1 MKKLKDLKKLT
12 ISLLMLSLVLCGCS
26 SKKVDHYNLSIV
38 AGNNSCSLLHDY
50 SLAKPYLNKTYTQGG
65 QLSIINSDGEPYVV
79 KTDQVEALKSHTTS
93 TQKKAYL
100 EKHCSDMIEVLNNN
114 VKAKSAEI
122 DLIESLNCASKSFTT
137 KSNNNIVCFVSGLS
151 TKGLLNM
158 TTLGSLSNLDI
169 NKTVNNLKEVHG
181 LPNLQN
187 INNIYLYSV
196 GQVASYQKLS
206 TTSIHKEKEFLTKL
220 LVESGMNKDKIHFID
235 SNPISNKA
243 YKGPEVSKVGQD
255 VDYNAVSMVSN
266 SYNDIKTKYCMTGLE
281 FEKNSSKLLNPEKL
295 NSVASFLSSYEGAID
310 IYGTTAF
317 DKTSSDERLQK
328 LGYERGLTVRNALL
342 EKKVDPAKINKVSSL
357 SYKSFYH
364 KDEWDEQ
371 GFNEEIAKLNRTVV
385 IKDSQ
390 S

>member
-1 MKKLKDLKKLT
+1 MKNLKTLT
-12 ISLLMLSLVLCGCS
+12 ISLLMISLILCGCS

-65 QLSIINSDGEPYVV
+65 QLSIVNSDGNPYVV
-79 KTDQVEALKSHTTS
+79 KSEQIDALKLHTTS

-100 EKHCSDMIEVLNNN
+100 EKYSSDMIEVLNN
-114 VKAKSAEI
+114 VKPKSAQI

-158 TTLGSLSNLDI
+158 TTLGSLSDLDT
-169 NKTVNNLKEVHG
+169 NKTVSNLKEIHA
-181 LPNLQN
+181 LPSLQN

-266 SYNDIKTKYCMTGLE
+266 TYNDIKTKYCMTGLE

-295 NSVASFLSSYEGAID
+295 NSVASFLSSYEGAVD

-328 LGYERGLTVRNALL
+328 LGYERGLTVMNALL
-342 EKKVDPAKINKVSSL
+342 EKKVDPTKINKVFSL
-357 SYKSFYH
+357 SYKSLYH

>member
-1 MKKLKDLKKLT
+1 MKHLKTLT
-12 ISLLMLSLVLCGCS
+12 ISLLMLRLILCGCS
-26 SKKVDHYNLSIV
+26 SKQVDYYHLSVI

-50 SLAKPYLNKTYTQGG
+50 TLAKPYLNKTYTQGG

-100 EKHCSDMIEVLNNN
+100 EKHSSDMIEVLNNM
-114 VKAKSAEI
+114 KPKSAEI

-137 KSNNNIVCFVSGLS
+137 KSNNNIVCFLSGLS

-158 TTLGSLSNLDI
+158 TTLGSLSDIDI
-169 NKTVNNLKEVHG
+169 NKTVTNLKELHG

-243 YKGPEVSKVGQD
+243 YKAPKVSKVGQD
-255 VDYNAVSMVSN
+255 TDYNAVSMVSN
-266 SYNDIKTKYCMTGLE
+266 NYIDIKTKYCMTGLE

-295 NSVASFLSSYEGAID
+295 NSVASFLSSYEGAVD

-342 EKKVDPAKINKVSSL
+342 EKGLDPAKINKVFSL
-357 SYKSFYH
+357 SYKSLYH

-371 GFNEEIAKLNRTVV
+371 GFNEEIAKVNRTVV

>member
-1 MKKLKDLKKLT
+1 MKNLKTLT
-12 ISLLMLSLVLCGCS
+12 ITLLMLSLVLCGCS

-50 SLAKPYLNKTYTQGG
+50 TLAKAYLNKTYTQGG
-65 QLSIINSDGEPYVV
+65 QLSIVNSDGNPYVV
-79 KTDQVEALKSHTTS
+79 KSEQIDALKSHTTS

-158 TTLGSLSNLDI
+158 TSLGSLSYLDV
-169 NKTVNNLKEVHG
+169 NKTVNNLREMHG

-206 TTSIHKEKEFLTKL
+206 TTSIYKEKEFLTKL
-220 LVESGMNKDKIHFID
+220 LVESGMNKDKIHFVD

-243 YKGPEVSKVGQD
+243 YKAPKVSKVGQD
-255 VDYNAVSMVSN
+255 TEYNAVSMVSN
-266 SYNDIKTKYCMTGLE
+266 SYNDIKTKYCLTGLE
-281 FEKNSSKLLNPEKL
+281 FEKNSSNLLNPEKL
-295 NSVASFLSSYEGAID
+295 NSVVSFVSNYAGAVN

-317 DKTSSDERLQK
+317 DKTTSDERLQK
-328 LGYERGLTVRNALL
+328 LGYERALTVKNSLL
-342 EKKVDPAKINKVSSL
+342 ERGVDPTKINKVSSL
-357 SYKSFYH
+357 SYKNLYH
-364 KDEWDEQ
+364 KNEWNEQ

-390 S
+390 L

>member
-1 MKKLKDLKKLT
+1 MKNLKTLT
-12 ISLLMLSLVLCGCS
+12 ISLLMFSLVLCGCS
-26 SKKVDHYNLSIV
+26 SKKVDAYNIAV
-38 AGNNSCSLLHDY
+38 MVGNNSCSLLHDY
-50 SLAKPYLNKTYTQGG
+50 TLAKPYLNKTYTNGG
-65 QLSIINSDGEPYVV
+65 QLSVINCDGNPYVV
-79 KTDQVEALKSHTTS
+79 KTEQIDALKSHTTS

-100 EKHCSDMIEVLNNN
+100 EKHSSDMIEVLNN
-114 VKAKSAEI
+114 VKPKSAEI
-122 DLIESLNCASKSFTT
+122 DLIESLNCASKSFDS
-137 KSNNNIVCFVSGLS
+137 SNNNIVCFVSGLS

-169 NKTVNNLKEVHG
+169 NKTVSNLKEVHG

-220 LVESGMNKDKIHFID
+220 LIESGMNKDKIHFVD

-243 YKGPEVSKVGQD
+243 YKGPTVSQVGKD
-255 VDYNAVSMVSN
+255 LDYNAVSMVSN
-266 SYNDIKTKYCMTGLE
+266 SYNDIKSKYCLTGLE
-281 FEKNSSKLLNPEKL
+281 FDKNSAKLLNPEKL
-295 NSVASFLSSYEGAID
+295 NSVVSFVSNYDGAVD

-317 DKTSSDERLQK
+317 DKTTSDERLQK
-328 LGYERGLTVRNALL
+328 LGYERALMVKNSLL
-342 EKKVDPAKINKVSSL
+342 EKGVDPTKINNISSW
-357 SYKSFYH
+357 SYKNIYH
-364 KDEWDEQ
+364 QDEWGDDK

-385 IKDSQ
+385 IKDTQ

>member
-1 MKKLKDLKKLT
+1 MKNLKTLT
-12 ISLLMLSLVLCGCS
+12 ISLLMISLILCGCS
-26 SKKVDHYNLSIV
+26 SKKVDHYNLSVI

-50 SLAKPYLNKTYTQGG
+50 TLAKPYLNKTYTQGG
-65 QLSIINSDGEPYVV
+65 QLSIVNSDGAPYVV
-79 KTDQVEALKSHTTS
+79 KSDQIDPLKSHTTS

-100 EKHCSDMIEVLNNN
+100 EKYSSDMIENLNN
-114 VKAKSAEI
+114 VKAKSPEV
-122 DLIESLNCASKSFTT
+122 DLIQSLYCASKSFTT

-169 NKTVNNLKEVHG
+169 NKTVSNLKEVHG

-196 GQVASYQKLS
+196 GQVASSYQNLS

-220 LVESGMNKDKIHFID
+220 LIESGINKDKIHFVD

-243 YKGPEVSKVGQD
+243 YKGPNVSKVGQD
-255 VDYNAVSMVSN
+255 TDYNAVSMVSN
-266 SYNDIKTKYCMTGLE
+266 SYNDIKSKYCLTGLE
-281 FEKNSSKLLNPEKL
+281 FDKNSSKLLNPEKL
-295 NSVASFLSSYEGAID
+295 NSVASFVSNYGGAVD

-317 DKTSSDERLQK
+317 DKTTSDERLQK
-328 LGYERGLTVRNALL
+328 LGYERALTVKNGLL
-342 EKKVDPAKINKVSSL
+342 EKGVDPTKINNVSSL
-357 SYKSFYH
+357 SYKSLYH
-364 KDEWDEQ
+364 KDEWNEQ

>member
-1 MKKLKDLKKLT
+1 MKNLKTLT
-12 ISLLMLSLVLCGCS
+12 ITLLMLSLVLCGCS

-50 SLAKPYLNKTYTQGG
+50 TLAKPYLNKTYTQGG
-65 QLSIINSDGEPYVV
+65 QLSIVNSDGNPYVV
-79 KTDQVEALKSHTTS
+79 KSEQIDALKSHTTS

-169 NKTVNNLKEVHG
+169 NKTVSNLKEVHG

-187 INNIYLYSV
+187 VNNIYLYSV
-196 GQVASYQKLS
+196 GQVASSYQKLS

-220 LVESGMNKDKIHFID
+220 LVESGMNKDKIHFVD

-243 YKGPEVSKVGQD
+243 YKAPKVSKVGQD
-255 VDYNAVSMVSN
+255 TEYNAVSMVSN
-266 SYNDIKTKYCMTGLE
+266 NYNDIKTKYCMTGLE
-281 FEKNSSKLLNPEKL
+281 FEKNSSNLLNPEKL
-295 NSVASFLSSYEGAID
+295 NSVVSFVSNYAGAVN

-317 DKTSSDERLQK
+317 DKTTSDERLQK
-328 LGYERGLTVRNALL
+328 LGYERALTVKNSLL
-342 EKKVDPAKINKVSSL
+342 ERGVDPTKINKVSSL
-357 SYKSFYH
+357 SYKNLYH
-364 KDEWDEQ
+364 KNEWNEQ

-390 S
+390 L

>member
-1 MKKLKDLKKLT
+1 MKNLKTLT
-12 ISLLMLSLVLCGCS
+12 ISLLMISLILCGCS
-26 SKKVDHYNLSIV
+26 SKKVDHYNLSVI

-50 SLAKPYLNKTYTQGG
+50 TLAKAYLNKTYTQGG
-65 QLSIINSDGEPYVV
+65 QLSIINCDGNPYVV
-79 KTDQVEALKSHTTS
+79 KTEQIDALKSHTTS

-100 EKHCSDMIEVLNNN
+100 EKHSSDMIEVLNN
-114 VKAKSAEI
+114 VKPKSAQI
-122 DLIESLNCASKSFTT
+122 DLIESLNCASKSFSS

-169 NKTVNNLKEVHG
+169 NKTVSNLKEVHG

-187 INNIYLYSV
+187 INSIYLYSV
-196 GQVASYQKLS
+196 GLVASYQKLS
-206 TTSIHKEKEFLTKL
+206 TTSLHKEKEFLTKL

-243 YKGPEVSKVGQD
+243 YKAPKVSKVGQD
-255 VDYNAVSMVSN
+255 TDYNAVSLVSN

-295 NSVASFLSSYEGAID
+295 NSVVSFVSNYAGAVN

-317 DKTSSDERLQK
+317 DKTTSDERLQK
-328 LGYERGLTVRNALL
+328 LGYERALTVKNSLL
-342 EKKVDPAKINKVSSL
+342 ERGVDPTKINKVSSL
-357 SYKSFYH
+357 SYKNLYH
-364 KDEWDEQ
+364 KNEWNEQ

-390 S
+390 L

>member
-1 MKKLKDLKKLT
+1 MKKLKTLT
-12 ISLLMLSLVLCGCS
+12 ISLLMISLILCGCS
-26 SKKVDHYNLSIV
+26 STKVDHYNLSVI

-50 SLAKPYLNKTYTQGG
+50 TLAKPYLNKTYTQGG
-65 QLSIINSDGEPYVV
+65 QLSIVNSDGNPYVV
-79 KTDQVEALKSHTTS
+79 KSEQIDALKSNTTS

-100 EKHCSDMIEVLNNN
+100 EKHCSDMVEVLNNN
-114 VKAKSAEI
+114 VKPKSAEI

-169 NKTVNNLKEVHG
+169 NKTVSNLKEVHG

-266 SYNDIKTKYCMTGLE
+266 NYTDIKTKYCMTGLE

-295 NSVASFLSSYEGAID
+295 NSVASFLSSYEGAVD

-342 EKKVDPAKINKVSSL
+342 EKGLDPAKINKVFSL
-357 SYKSFYH
+357 SYKSLYH

-371 GFNEEIAKLNRTVV
+371 GFNEEVAKLNRTVV
-385 IKDSQ
+385 IKDSET
-390 S
+390 

>member
-1 MKKLKDLKKLT
+1 MKKLKTLT
-12 ISLLMLSLVLCGCS
+12 ISLLIISLFLCGCS
-26 SKKVDHYNLSIV
+26 SKKVDHYNLSVI

-50 SLAKPYLNKTYTQGG
+50 TLAKPYLNKTYTQGG
-65 QLSIINSDGEPYVV
+65 QLFIINSDGEPYVV
-79 KTDQVEALKSHTTS
+79 KTNQVEALKSHTTS
-93 TQKKAYL
+93 TQKEAYL
-100 EKHCSDMIEVLNNN
+100 EKYSSDMIEDLNN
-114 VKAKSAEI
+114 VKAKSPEI
-122 DLIESLNCASKSFTT
+122 DLIQSLNCASKSFTT

-169 NKTVNNLKEVHG
+169 NKTVSNLKEVHG

-196 GQVASYQKLS
+196 GQVASSYQNLS

-220 LVESGMNKDKIHFID
+220 LIESGMNKDKIHFVD

-243 YKGPEVSKVGQD
+243 YKGPTVSQVGKD
-255 VDYNAVSMVSN
+255 LDYNAVSMVSN
-266 SYNDIKTKYCMTGLE
+266 SYNDIKNKYCLTGLE
-281 FEKNSSKLLNPEKL
+281 FEKNSSTLVNPEKL
-295 NSVASFLSSYEGAID
+295 NSVVSFLSKYAGAVN
-310 IYGTTAF
+310 IYGTTAY
-317 DKTSSDERLQK
+317 DKTTSDERLQK
-328 LGYERGLTVRNALL
+328 LGYERALTVKNGLL
-342 EKKVDPAKINKVSSL
+342 EKGVDPTKINNVSSL
-357 SYKSFYH
+357 SYKSLYH
-364 KDEWDEQ
+364 KDEWNEQ

>member
-1 MKKLKDLKKLT
+1 MKNLKTLT
-12 ISLLMLSLVLCGCS
+12 ITLLMLSLVLCGCS
-26 SKKVDHYNLSIV
+26 SKKVDHYNLSVI

-50 SLAKPYLNKTYTQGG
+50 TLAKPYLNKTYTQGG
-65 QLSIINSDGEPYVV
+65 QLSIVNSDGNPYVV
-79 KTDQVEALKSHTTS
+79 KSEQIDALKSHTTS

-114 VKAKSAEI
+114 VKPKSAEI

-137 KSNNNIVCFVSGLS
+137 KSNNNIVCFLSGLS

-158 TTLGSLSNLDI
+158 TTLGSLSDLDT
-169 NKTVNNLKEVHG
+169 NETVSNLKEVHG

-220 LVESGMNKDKIHFID
+220 LVESGMNKDKIHFVD

-243 YKGPEVSKVGQD
+243 YKAPKVSKVGQD
-255 VDYNAVSMVSN
+255 TEYNAVSMVSN
-266 SYNDIKTKYCMTGLE
+266 SYNDIKTKYCLTGLE

-295 NSVASFLSSYEGAID
+295 NSVASFLSSYEGAVD

-342 EKKVDPAKINKVSSL
+342 EKGLDSAKINKVSSL
-357 SYKSFYH
+357 SYKSLYH

>member
-1 MKKLKDLKKLT
+1 MKNLKTLT

-26 SKKVDHYNLSIV
+26 SKKVDHYNLSVI

-50 SLAKPYLNKTYTQGG
+50 TLAKPYLNKIYTQGG

-100 EKHCSDMIEVLNNN
+100 EKYSSDMIEVLNN
-114 VKAKSAEI
+114 VKAKSPEV
-122 DLIESLNCASKSFTT
+122 DLIQSLNCASKSFTT

-158 TTLGSLSNLDI
+158 STLGSLSYLDT
-169 NKTVNNLKEVHG
+169 NKTVNNLKELHS

-220 LVESGMNKDKIHFID
+220 LVESGMNKDKIHFVD

-243 YKGPEVSKVGQD
+243 YKGPNVSKVGQD
-255 VDYNAVSMVSN
+255 TEYNAVSMLSN
-266 SYNDIKTKYCMTGLE
+266 SYIDIKTKYCMTGLE
-281 FEKNSSKLLNPEKL
+281 FEKNSSTLLNPEKL
-295 NSVASFLSSYEGAID
+295 NSVVSFLSKYAGAVN

-317 DKTSSDERLQK
+317 DKTTSDERLQK
-328 LGYERGLTVRNALL
+328 LGYERALTVKNSLL
-342 EKKVDPAKINKVSSL
+342 EKGVDPTKINKVSSL
-357 SYKSFYH
+357 SYKNLYH
-364 KDEWDEQ
+364 KNEWNEQ
-371 GFNEEIAKLNRTVV
+371 GFNEEVAKLNRTVV

>member
-1 MKKLKDLKKLT
+1 MKNLKTLT
-12 ISLLMLSLVLCGCS
+12 ITLLMLSLVLCGCS
-26 SKKVDHYNLSIV
+26 SKKVEHYNLSVI

-50 SLAKPYLNKTYTQGG
+50 TLAKPYLNKTYTQGG
-65 QLSIINSDGEPYVV
+65 QLSIINSDGNPYVV
-79 KTDQVEALKSHTTS
+79 KTEQIDALKTHTTS

-100 EKHCSDMIEVLNNN
+100 EKYSSDMIEYLNN
-114 VKAKSAEI
+114 VRAKSPEV
-122 DLIESLNCASKSFTT
+122 DLIQSLNCASKSFTT

-169 NKTVNNLKEVHG
+169 NKTVSNLKEVHG

-196 GQVASYQKLS
+196 GQVASSYQNLS

-220 LVESGMNKDKIHFID
+220 LIESGMNKDKIHFVD

-243 YKGPEVSKVGQD
+243 YKGPNVSKVGQD
-255 VDYNAVSMVSN
+255 TEYNAVSMLSN
-266 SYNDIKTKYCMTGLE
+266 TYSDIKTKYCMTGLE
-281 FEKNSSKLLNPEKL
+281 FEKNSSTLVNPEKL
-295 NSVASFLSSYEGAID
+295 NSVASFVSSYEGSIAIF
-310 IYGTTAF
+310 GTTAF
-317 DKTSSDERLQK
+317 DKTTSDERLQK
-328 LGYERGLTVRNALL
+328 LGYERALTVKNDLL
-342 EKKVDPAKINKVSSL
+342 EKGVDPTKINKVSSL
-357 SYKSFYH
+357 SYKNLYH
-364 KDEWDEQ
+364 KNEWNEQ
-371 GFNEEIAKLNRTVV
+371 GFNEEVAKLNRTVV

>member
-1 MKKLKDLKKLT
+1 MKNLKILT
-12 ISLLMLSLVLCGCS
+12 ITLLMLSLVLCGCS
-26 SKKVDHYNLSIV
+26 SKKVEHYNLSVI

-50 SLAKPYLNKTYTQGG
+50 TLAKPYLNKTYTQGG

-100 EKHCSDMIEVLNNN
+100 EKYSSDMIEVLNNI
-114 VKAKSAEI
+114 KPKSAEI
-122 DLIESLNCASKSFTT
+122 DLIESLNCASKSFAT

-169 NKTVNNLKEVHG
+169 NKTVKNIKEVYG
-181 LPNLQN
+181 LPKIQN

-196 GQVASYQKLS
+196 GQ
-206 TTSIHKEKEFLTKL
+206 EFLTKL
-220 LVESGMNKDKIHFID
+220 LIESGMNKDKIHFVD

-243 YKGPEVSKVGQD
+243 YKGPNVSKVGQD
-255 VDYNAVSMVSN
+255 TDYNAVSMVSN
-266 SYNDIKTKYCMTGLE
+266 NYNDIKTKYCMTGLE
-281 FEKNSSKLLNPEKL
+281 FEKNSSQLLNPELL
-295 NSVASFLSSYEGAID
+295 NSVASFVGSYDGAVD
-310 IYGTTAF
+310 IFGTTAY
-317 DKTSSDERLQK
+317 DKTTSDERLQK
-328 LGYERGLTVRNALL
+328 LGYERALTVKNSLL
-342 EKKVDPAKINKVSSL
+342 EKGVDPTKINKVSSL
-357 SYKSFYH
+357 SYKNLYH
-364 KDEWDEQ
+364 KDEWNEQ

>member
-1 MKKLKDLKKLT
+1 MKNLKTLT
-12 ISLLMLSLVLCGCS
+12 ISLLMLSLILCGCS
-26 SKKVDHYNLSIV
+26 SKKVDHYNLSVI

-65 QLSIINSDGEPYVV
+65 QLSIINCDGNPYVV
-79 KTDQVEALKSHTTS
+79 KREQIDTLKSDTTS

-100 EKHCSDMIEVLNNN
+100 EKHSSDMIEVLNN
-114 VKAKSAEI
+114 VKPKSAEI

-158 TTLGSLSNLDI
+158 TTLGTLSNLDI

-220 LVESGMNKDKIHFID
+220 LVESGVNKDKIHFID

-266 SYNDIKTKYCMTGLE
+266 SYSDIKTKYCMTGLE

-295 NSVASFLSSYEGAID
+295 NSVVSFLNSYNGSVD
-310 IYGTTAF
+310 IFGTTAY
-317 DKTSSDERLQK
+317 DKTTSDERLQK
-328 LGYERGLTVRNALL
+328 LGYERAFAVKNSLL
-342 EKKVDPAKINKVSSL
+342 ERGVDQSKINRVASL

-364 KDEWDEQ
+364 KEEWNEK
-371 GFNEEIAKLNRTVV
+371 GFNEGIAKLNRTVV
-385 IKDSQ
+385 IKDTQ

>member
-1 MKKLKDLKKLT
+1 MKNLKTLT

-26 SKKVDHYNLSIV
+26 SKKVDAYNLSV
-38 AGNNSCSLLHDY
+38 MVGNNSCSLLHDY
-50 SLAKPYLNKTYTQGG
+50 TLAKPYLNKTYTNGG
-65 QLSIINSDGEPYVV
+65 QLSVINCDGNPYVV
-79 KTDQVEALKSHTTS
+79 KTEQIDALKSHRTS

-100 EKHCSDMIEVLNNN
+100 EKHSSDMIEVLNN
-114 VKAKSAEI
+114 VKPKSAEI
-122 DLIESLNCASKSFTT
+122 DLIESLNCASKSFGS
-137 KSNNNIVCFVSGLS
+137 SNNNIVCFVSGLS

-169 NKTVNNLKEVHG
+169 NKTVSNLKEVHG

-220 LVESGMNKDKIHFID
+220 LIESGMNKDKIHFVD

-243 YKGPEVSKVGQD
+243 YKGPTVSQVGKD
-255 VDYNAVSMVSN
+255 LDYNAVSMVSN
-266 SYNDIKTKYCMTGLE
+266 SYNDIKSKYCLTGLE
-281 FEKNSSKLLNPEKL
+281 FDKNSAKLLNPEKL
-295 NSVASFLSSYEGAID
+295 NSVVSFVSNYDGAVD

-317 DKTSSDERLQK
+317 VKTTSDERLQK
-328 LGYERGLTVRNALL
+328 LGYERALMVKNSLL
-342 EKKVDPAKINKVSSL
+342 EKGVDPTKINNISSW
-357 SYKSFYH
+357 SYKNIYH
-364 KDEWDEQ
+364 QDEWGDDK

-385 IKDSQ
+385 IKDTQ

>member
-1 MKKLKDLKKLT
+1 MKNLKALT
-12 ISLLMLSLVLCGCS
+12 ISLLLSLVLCGCS

-65 QLSIINSDGEPYVV
+65 QLSIINCDGNPYVV
-79 KTDQVEALKSHTTS
+79 KREQIDTLKSDTTS

-100 EKHCSDMIEVLNNN
+100 EKHSSDMIEVLNN
-114 VKAKSAEI
+114 VKPKSAEI

-137 KSNNNIVCFVSGLS
+137 KSNNNIVCFLSGLS

-158 TTLGSLSNLDI
+158 TTLGSLSDLDI
-169 NKTVNNLKEVHG
+169 NKTVTNLKELHG

-206 TTSIHKEKEFLTKL
+206 PTSIHKEKEFLTKL
-220 LVESGMNKDKIHFID
+220 LVESGMNKDKIHFVD

-243 YKGPEVSKVGQD
+243 YKAPKVSKVGQD
-255 VDYNAVSMVSN
+255 TDYNAVSMVSN
-266 SYNDIKTKYCMTGLE
+266 NYIDIKTKYCMTGVE

-295 NSVASFLSSYEGAID
+295 NSVASFLSSYEGAVD

-328 LGYERGLTVRNALL
+328 LGYERGLTVMNALL
-342 EKKVDPAKINKVSSL
+342 EKKVDPSKINKVSSL
-357 SYKSFYH
+357 SYKSLYH

>member
-1 MKKLKDLKKLT
+1 MKNLKTLTTLT

-26 SKKVDHYNLSIV
+26 SKKVDHYNLSVI

-50 SLAKPYLNKTYTQGG
+50 TLAKPYLNKTYTQGG

-79 KTDQVEALKSHTTS
+79 KTDQVEALKTHTTS

-100 EKHCSDMIEVLNNN
+100 EKYSSDMIENLNN
-114 VKAKSAEI
+114 VKAKSPEV
-122 DLIESLNCASKSFTT
+122 DLIQSLNCASKSFIT

-158 TTLGSLSNLDI
+158 TTLGSLSSLDV
-169 NKTVNNLKEVHG
+169 NKTVSNLKEVHG
-181 LPNLQN
+181 LPSLQN
-187 INNIYLYSV
+187 VNNIYLYSI
-196 GQVASYQKLS
+196 GQVASYQRLS

-220 LVESGMNKDKIHFID
+220 LIESGMNKDKIHFVD

-243 YKGPEVSKVGQD
+243 YKCPNVSKVGQD
-255 VDYNAVSMVSN
+255 TEYNAVSMLSN
-266 SYNDIKTKYCMTGLE
+266 SYIDIKTKYCMTGLE
-281 FEKNSSKLLNPEKL
+281 FEKNSSTLLNPEKL
-295 NSVASFLSSYEGAID
+295 NSVASFVSSYEGTIAIF
-310 IYGTTAF
+310 GTTAY
-317 DKTSSDERLQK
+317 DKTTSDERLQK
-328 LGYERGLTVRNALL
+328 LGYERALTVKNGLL
-342 EKKVDPAKINKVSSL
+342 EKGVDPTKINNVSSL
-357 SYKSFYH
+357 SYKSLYH
-364 KDEWDEQ
+364 KDEWNEQ

>member
-1 MKKLKDLKKLT
+1 MKNLKTLT

-26 SKKVDHYNLSIV
+26 SKKVNHYNISVI

-50 SLAKPYLNKTYTQGG
+50 TLAKPYINKTYTQGG
-65 QLSIINSDGEPYVV
+65 QLSVINCDGDPYVV
-79 KTDQVEALKSHTTS
+79 KTEQIDALKSHTTS

-100 EKHCSDMIEVLNNN
+100 EKYSSDMIEALNNI
-114 VKAKSAEI
+114 KPKSAEI
-122 DLIESLNCASKSFTT
+122 DLIESLNCASKSFSIST

-169 NKTVNNLKEVHG
+169 NKTVSNLKEVHG

-220 LVESGMNKDKIHFID
+220 LVESGIKKDKIHFID

-295 NSVASFLSSYEGAID
+295 NSVASFLSSYEGAVD

-328 LGYERGLTVRNALL
+328 LGYERGLTVMNALL

-357 SYKSFYH
+357 SYKSLYH

-371 GFNEEIAKLNRTVV
+371 GFNEEVAKLNRTVV
-385 IKDSQ
+385 IKDSET
-390 S
+390 

>member
-1 MKKLKDLKKLT
+1 MKHLKTLT
-12 ISLLMLSLVLCGCS
+12 ISLLMISLILCGCS
-26 SKKVDHYNLSIV
+26 SKKVDYYNLSVI

-50 SLAKPYLNKTYTQGG
+50 TLAKPYLNKTYTQGG

-100 EKHCSDMIEVLNNN
+100 EKHSSDMIEVLNNM
-114 VKAKSAEI
+114 KPKSAEI

-266 SYNDIKTKYCMTGLE
+266 SYSDIKTKYCMTGLE

-295 NSVASFLSSYEGAID
+295 NSVASFLSSYEGAVD

-328 LGYERGLTVRNALL
+328 LGYERGLTVMNALL

-357 SYKSFYH
+357 SYKSLYH

>member
-1 MKKLKDLKKLT
+1 MKNLKTLT
-12 ISLLMLSLVLCGCS
+12 ISLLMLSLILCGCS
-26 SKKVDHYNLSIV
+26 SKKVDHYNLSVI

-50 SLAKPYLNKTYTQGG
+50 TLAKPYLNKTYTQGG

-100 EKHCSDMIEVLNNN
+100 EKHSSDMIEVLNN
-114 VKAKSAEI
+114 VKPKSAEI
-122 DLIESLNCASKSFTT
+122 DLIESLNCASKSFSF

-169 NKTVNNLKEVHG
+169 NKTVSNLKEVHG

-196 GQVASYQKLS
+196 GQVASSYQNLS

-266 SYNDIKTKYCMTGLE
+266 SYSDIKTKYCMTGLE

-357 SYKSFYH
+357 SYKSLYH

-385 IKDSQ
+385 IKDSK

>member
-1 MKKLKDLKKLT
+1 MKNLKTLT
-12 ISLLMLSLVLCGCS
+12 ITLLMLSLVLCGCS

-50 SLAKPYLNKTYTQGG
+50 TLAKPYLNKVYTQGG
-65 QLSIINSDGEPYVV
+65 QLSVINSDGNPYGVKPEQIEP
-79 KTDQVEALKSHTTS
+79 LKSHTTS

-100 EKHCSDMIEVLNNN
+100 EKYTSTMIEVLNN
-114 VKAKSAEI
+114 VKPKSAEI
-122 DLIESLNCASKSFTT
+122 DLIESLNCASKSFNT
-137 KSNNNIVCFVSGLS
+137 KSNNNVVCFVSGLS

-169 NKTVNNLKEVHG
+169 NKTVSNLKEVHG

-220 LVESGMNKDKIHFID
+220 LVESGINKDNIHFID

-255 VDYNAVSMVSN
+255 VDYNAVSMLSN
-266 SYNDIKTKYCMTGLE
+266 NYNDIKSKYCLTGLE
-281 FEKNSSKLLNPEKL
+281 FEKNSSHLLNPEKL
-295 NSVASFLSSYEGAID
+295 NSIASFVSSYSGTVD
-310 IYGTTAF
+310 LFGTTAF
-317 DKTSSDERLQK
+317 DKTTSDERLQK
-328 LGYERGLTVRNALL
+328 LGYERALRVKNSLL
-342 EKKVDPAKINKVSSL
+342 EKGVDPTKINKVSSL
-357 SYKSFYH
+357 SYKNLYH
-364 KDEWDEQ
+364 KDEWSDQ

-390 S
+390 P

>member
-1 MKKLKDLKKLT
+1 MKNLKTLT
-12 ISLLMLSLVLCGCS
+12 ISLLMISLILCGCS

-65 QLSIINSDGEPYVV
+65 QLSIVNSDGNPYVV
-79 KTDQVEALKSHTTS
+79 KSEQIDALKSHTTS

-100 EKHCSDMIEVLNNN
+100 EKYSSDMIEVLNNI
-114 VKAKSAEI
+114 KPKSAEI
-122 DLIESLNCASKSFTT
+122 DLIESLNCASKSFSIST

-169 NKTVNNLKEVHG
+169 NKTVSNLKEVHG

-220 LVESGMNKDKIHFID
+220 LVESGIKKDKIHFID

-295 NSVASFLSSYEGAID
+295 NSVASFLSSYEGAVD

-328 LGYERGLTVRNALL
+328 LGYERGLTVMNALL
-342 EKKVDPAKINKVSSL
+342 EKKVDPTKINKVFSL
-357 SYKSFYH
+357 SYKSLYH

>member
-12 ISLLMLSLVLCGCS
+12 ISLLMISLILCGCS
-26 SKKVDHYNLSIV
+26 SKKVDHYNLSVI

-50 SLAKPYLNKTYTQGG
+50 TLAKPYLNKTYTQGG
-65 QLSIINSDGEPYVV
+65 QLSIVNSDGNPYVV
-79 KTDQVEALKSHTTS
+79 KSEQIDALKSHTTS

-220 LVESGMNKDKIHFID
+220 LVESGVNKDKIHFID

-281 FEKNSSKLLNPEKL
+281 FEKNSSQLLNPEKL
-295 NSVASFLSSYEGAID
+295 NSVASFVSSYEGTIAIF
-310 IYGTTAF
+310 GTTAF
-317 DKTSSDERLQK
+317 DKTTSDERLQK
-328 LGYERGLTVRNALL
+328 LGYERALTVKNGLL
-342 EKKVDPAKINKVSSL
+342 EKGVDPTKINKVSSL
-357 SYKSFYH
+357 SYKNLYH
-364 KDEWDEQ
+364 KNEWNEQ
-371 GFNEEIAKLNRTVV
+371 GFNEEVAKLNRTVV

>member
-1 MKKLKDLKKLT
+1 MKNLKTLT
-12 ISLLMLSLVLCGCS
+12 ISLLMLSLILCGCS
-26 SKKVDHYNLSIV
+26 SKKVDHYNLSVI

-50 SLAKPYLNKTYTQGG
+50 TLAKPYLNKTYTQGG
-65 QLSIINSDGEPYVV
+65 QLSIVNSDGNPYVV
-79 KTDQVEALKSHTTS
+79 KSEQIDALKSHTTS

-169 NKTVNNLKEVHG
+169 NKTVSNLKEVHG

-187 INNIYLYSV
+187 VNNIYLYSV

-220 LVESGMNKDKIHFID
+220 LVESGMNKDKIHFVD

-243 YKGPEVSKVGQD
+243 YKGPTVSQVGKD
-255 VDYNAVSMVSN
+255 LDYNAVSMVSN
-266 SYNDIKTKYCMTGLE
+266 NYNDIKSKYCLTGLE
-281 FEKNSSKLLNPEKL
+281 FEKNSSQLLNPEKL
-295 NSVASFLSSYEGAID
+295 NSVASFVSSYEGTIAIF
-310 IYGTTAF
+310 GTTAF
-317 DKTSSDERLQK
+317 DKTTSDERLQK
-328 LGYERGLTVRNALL
+328 LGYERALTVKNSLL
-342 EKKVDPAKINKVSSL
+342 ERGVDPTKINKVSSL
-357 SYKSFYH
+357 SYKNLYH
-364 KDEWDEQ
+364 KNEWNEQ

-390 S
+390 L

>member
-1 MKKLKDLKKLT
+1 MKNLKTLT

-26 SKKVDHYNLSIV
+26 SKKVNHYNISVI

-50 SLAKPYLNKTYTQGG
+50 TLAKPYINKTYTQGG
-65 QLSIINSDGEPYVV
+65 QLSVINCDGDPYVV
-79 KTDQVEALKSHTTS
+79 KTEQIDALKSHTTS

-100 EKHCSDMIEVLNNN
+100 EKYSSDMIEALNNI
-114 VKAKSAEI
+114 KPKSAEI
-122 DLIESLNCASKSFTT
+122 DLIESLNCASKSFSIST

-169 NKTVNNLKEVHG
+169 NKTVSNLKEVHG

-220 LVESGMNKDKIHFID
+220 LVESGIKKDKIHFID

-266 SYNDIKTKYCMTGLE
+266 SYNDIKTKYCKTGLE

-295 NSVASFLSSYEGAID
+295 NSVASFLSSYEGAVD

-328 LGYERGLTVRNALL
+328 LGYERGLTVMNALL

-357 SYKSFYH
+357 SYKSLYH

-371 GFNEEIAKLNRTVV
+371 GFNEEVAKLNRTVV
-385 IKDSQ
+385 IKDSET
-390 S
+390 

>member
-1 MKKLKDLKKLT
+1 MKNLKTLT
-12 ISLLMLSLVLCGCS
+12 ITLLMLSLVLCGCS
-26 SKKVDHYNLSIV
+26 SKKVEHYNLSVI

-50 SLAKPYLNKTYTQGG
+50 TLAKPYLNKTYTQGG
-65 QLSIINSDGEPYVV
+65 QLSIVNSDGNPYVV
-79 KTDQVEALKSHTTS
+79 KSEQIDALKSNTTS

-100 EKHCSDMIEVLNNN
+100 EKHCSDMVEVLNNN
-114 VKAKSAEI
+114 VKPKSAEI

-169 NKTVNNLKEVHG
+169 NKTVSNLKEVHG

-220 LVESGMNKDKIHFID
+220 LVESGMTKDKIHFID

-255 VDYNAVSMVSN
+255 VDYNAVSMLSN
-266 SYNDIKTKYCMTGLE
+266 DYTDIKTKYCMTGLE

-295 NSVASFLSSYEGAID
+295 NSVASFLSSYEGAVD

-328 LGYERGLTVRNALL
+328 LGYERGLTVRDALL
-342 EKKVDPAKINKVSSL
+342 EKGLDPAKINKVFSL
-357 SYKSFYH
+357 SYKSLYH

-371 GFNEEIAKLNRTVV
+371 GFNEEIAKVNRTVV

>member
-1 MKKLKDLKKLT
+1 MKHLKTLT
-12 ISLLMLSLVLCGCS
+12 ISLLMISLILCGCS
-26 SKKVDHYNLSIV
+26 SKKVDYYNLSVI

-50 SLAKPYLNKTYTQGG
+50 TLAKPYLNKTYTQGG

-100 EKHCSDMIEVLNNN
+100 EKHSSDMIEVLNNM
-114 VKAKSAEI
+114 KPKSAEI

-137 KSNNNIVCFVSGLS
+137 KSNNNIVCFLSGLS

-158 TTLGSLSNLDI
+158 TTLGSLSDIDI
-169 NKTVNNLKEVHG
+169 NKTVTNLKELHG

-243 YKGPEVSKVGQD
+243 YKAPKVSKVGQD
-255 VDYNAVSMVSN
+255 TDYNAVSMVSN
-266 SYNDIKTKYCMTGLE
+266 TYNDIKTKYCMTGLE

-295 NSVASFLSSYEGAID
+295 NSVASFLSSYEGAVD

-342 EKKVDPAKINKVSSL
+342 EKKVDPAKIHKVSSL
-357 SYKSFYH
+357 SYKSLYH
-364 KDEWDEQ
+364 KDEWNEQ

-385 IKDSQ
+385 IKDSK

>member
-1 MKKLKDLKKLT
+1 MKKLKTLT

-26 SKKVDHYNLSIV
+26 SKKVDHYNLSVI

-50 SLAKPYLNKTYTQGG
+50 TLAKPYLNKTYTQGG
-65 QLSIINSDGEPYVV
+65 QLSIINSDGNPYVV
-79 KTDQVEALKSHTTS
+79 KTEQIDALKSHTTS

-100 EKHCSDMIEVLNNN
+100 EKYISDMIEVLNN
-114 VKAKSAEI
+114 VKPSSAEI
-122 DLIESLNCASKSFTT
+122 DLIESLNCASKSFSS

-169 NKTVNNLKEVHG
+169 NKTVSNLKEVHG

-187 INNIYLYSV
+187 VNNIYLYSV
-196 GQVASYQKLS
+196 GQVASSYQNLS

-220 LVESGMNKDKIHFID
+220 LIESGMNKDKIHFVD

-243 YKGPEVSKVGQD
+243 YKGPTVSQVGKD
-255 VDYNAVSMVSN
+255 LDYNAVSMVSN
-266 SYNDIKTKYCMTGLE
+266 SYNDIKNKYCLTGLE
-281 FEKNSSKLLNPEKL
+281 FEKNSSTLVNPEKL
-295 NSVASFLSSYEGAID
+295 NSVVSFLSKYAGAVN
-310 IYGTTAF
+310 IYGTTAY
-317 DKTSSDERLQK
+317 DKTTSDERLQK
-328 LGYERGLTVRNALL
+328 LGYERALTVKNGLL
-342 EKKVDPAKINKVSSL
+342 EKGVDPTKINNVSSL
-357 SYKSFYH
+357 SYKSLYH
-364 KDEWDEQ
+364 KDEWNEQ

>member
-1 MKKLKDLKKLT
+1 MKNLKTLT

-26 SKKVDHYNLSIV
+26 SMKVDHYNLSIV

-50 SLAKPYLNKTYTQGG
+50 TLAKPYLNKTYTQDG

-100 EKHCSDMIEVLNNN
+100 EKYSSDMIEVLNNI
-114 VKAKSAEI
+114 KPKSAEI
-122 DLIESLNCASKSFTT
+122 DLIESLNCASKSFAT

-169 NKTVNNLKEVHG
+169 NKTVSNLKEVHG

-196 GQVASYQKLS
+196 GQVASSYQKLS
-206 TTSIHKEKEFLTKL
+206 TTSIHNEKEFLTKL
-220 LVESGMNKDKIHFID
+220 LIESGMNKDKIHFID

-243 YKGPEVSKVGQD
+243 YKAPKVSKVGQD
-255 VDYNAVSMVSN
+255 TDYNAVSMVSN
-266 SYNDIKTKYCMTGLE
+266 NYIDIKTKYCMTGLE

-295 NSVASFLSSYEGAID
+295 NSVASFLSSYEGAVD

-328 LGYERGLTVRNALL
+328 LGYERGLTVMNALL

-357 SYKSFYH
+357 SYKSLYH

>member
-1 MKKLKDLKKLT
+1 MKNLKTLT
-12 ISLLMLSLVLCGCS
+12 ISLLMFSLVLCGCS
-26 SKKVDHYNLSIV
+26 SKKVDAYNIAV
-38 AGNNSCSLLHDY
+38 MVGNNSCSLLHDY
-50 SLAKPYLNKTYTQGG
+50 TLTKPYLNKTYTNGG
-65 QLSIINSDGEPYVV
+65 QLSVINCDGNPYVV
-79 KTDQVEALKSHTTS
+79 KTEQIDALKSHTTS

-100 EKHCSDMIEVLNNN
+100 EKHSSDMIEVLNN
-114 VKAKSAEI
+114 VKPKSAEI
-122 DLIESLNCASKSFTT
+122 DLIESLNCASKSFGS
-137 KSNNNIVCFVSGLS
+137 SNNNIVCFVSGLS

-169 NKTVNNLKEVHG
+169 NKTVSNLKEVHG

-220 LVESGMNKDKIHFID
+220 LIESGMNKDKIHFVD

-243 YKGPEVSKVGQD
+243 YKGPTVSQVGKD
-255 VDYNAVSMVSN
+255 LDYNAVSMVSN
-266 SYNDIKTKYCMTGLE
+266 SYNDIKSKYCLTGLE
-281 FEKNSSKLLNPEKL
+281 FDKNSAKLLNPEKL
-295 NSVASFLSSYEGAID
+295 NSVVSFVSNYDGAVD

-317 DKTSSDERLQK
+317 DKTTSDERLQK
-328 LGYERGLTVRNALL
+328 LGYERALMVKNSLL
-342 EKKVDPAKINKVSSL
+342 EKGVDPTKINNISSW
-357 SYKSFYH
+357 SYKNIYH
-364 KDEWDEQ
+364 QDEWGDDK

-385 IKDSQ
+385 IKDTQ

>member
-1 MKKLKDLKKLT
+1 MKNLKTLT
-12 ISLLMLSLVLCGCS
+12 ITLLMLSLVLCGCS
-26 SKKVDHYNLSIV
+26 SKKVDHYNLSVI

-50 SLAKPYLNKTYTQGG
+50 TLAKPYLNKTYTQGG
-65 QLSIINSDGEPYVV
+65 QLSIVNSDGNPYVV
-79 KTDQVEALKSHTTS
+79 KSEQIDALKSHTTS

-169 NKTVNNLKEVHG
+169 NKTVSNLKEVHG

-187 INNIYLYSV
+187 VNNIYLYSV

-220 LVESGMNKDKIHFID
+220 LIESGINKDKIHFVD

-243 YKGPEVSKVGQD
+243 YKGPNVSKVGQD
-255 VDYNAVSMVSN
+255 TEYNAVSMLSN
-266 SYNDIKTKYCMTGLE
+266 SYIDIKTKYCMTGLE
-281 FEKNSSKLLNPEKL
+281 FEKNSSTLVNPEKL
-295 NSVASFLSSYEGAID
+295 NSVASFVSSYEGTIAIF
-310 IYGTTAF
+310 GTTAY
-317 DKTSSDERLQK
+317 DKTTSDERLQK
-328 LGYERGLTVRNALL
+328 LGYERALTVKNSLL
-342 EKKVDPAKINKVSSL
+342 EKGVDPTKINKVSSL
-357 SYKSFYH
+357 SYKNLYH
-364 KDEWDEQ
+364 KNEWNEQ

>member
-1 MKKLKDLKKLT
+1 MKHLKTLT
-12 ISLLMLSLVLCGCS
+12 ISLLMISLILCGCS
-26 SKKVDHYNLSIV
+26 SKKVDYYNLSVI

-50 SLAKPYLNKTYTQGG
+50 TLAKPYLNKTYTQGG

-100 EKHCSDMIEVLNNN
+100 EKNSSDMIEVLNNM
-114 VKAKSAEI
+114 KPKSAEI

-137 KSNNNIVCFVSGLS
+137 KSNNNIVCFLSGLS

-158 TTLGSLSNLDI
+158 TTLGSLSDIDI
-169 NKTVNNLKEVHG
+169 NKTVTNLKELHG

-243 YKGPEVSKVGQD
+243 YKAPKVSKVGQD
-255 VDYNAVSMVSN
+255 TDYNAVSMVSN
-266 SYNDIKTKYCMTGLE
+266 NYIDIKTKYCMTGLE

-295 NSVASFLSSYEGAID
+295 NSVASFLSSYEGAVD

-342 EKKVDPAKINKVSSL
+342 EKGLDPAKINKVFSL
-357 SYKSFYH
+357 SYKSLYH

-371 GFNEEIAKLNRTVV
+371 GFNEEIAKVNRTVV

>member
-1 MKKLKDLKKLT
+1 MKNLKTLT

-50 SLAKPYLNKTYTQGG
+50 TLAKAYLNKTYTQGG
-65 QLSIINSDGEPYVV
+65 QLSIINCDGNPYVV
-79 KTDQVEALKSHTTS
+79 KTEQIDALKSHTTS

-100 EKHCSDMIEVLNNN
+100 EKHCSDMIEVLNN
-114 VKAKSAEI
+114 VKPKSAEI

-169 NKTVNNLKEVHG
+169 NKTVSNLKEVHG

-196 GQVASYQKLS
+196 GLVASYQKLS
-206 TTSIHKEKEFLTKL
+206 TTSLHKEKEFLTKL

-243 YKGPEVSKVGQD
+243 YKAPKVSKVGQD
-255 VDYNAVSMVSN
+255 TEYNAVSMVSN
-266 SYNDIKTKYCMTGLE
+266 SYNDIKTKYCLTGLE
-281 FEKNSSKLLNPEKL
+281 FEKNSSNLLNPEKL
-295 NSVASFLSSYEGAID
+295 NSVVSFVSNYAGAVN

-317 DKTSSDERLQK
+317 DKTTSDERLQK
-328 LGYERGLTVRNALL
+328 LGYERALTVKNSLL
-342 EKKVDPAKINKVSSL
+342 ERGVDPTKINKVSSL
-357 SYKSFYH
+357 SYKNLYH
-364 KDEWDEQ
+364 KNEWNEQ
-371 GFNEEIAKLNRTVV
+371 GFNEEIAMLNRTVV

-390 S
+390 L

>member
-1 MKKLKDLKKLT
+1 MKNLKTLT
-12 ISLLMLSLVLCGCS
+12 ISLLMISLILCGCS
-26 SKKVDHYNLSIV
+26 STKVDHYNLSIV

-50 SLAKPYLNKTYTQGG
+50 TLAKPYLNKTYTQGG
-65 QLSIINSDGEPYVV
+65 QLSIVNSDGNPYVV
-79 KTDQVEALKSHTTS
+79 KSEQIDALKSNTTS

-100 EKHCSDMIEVLNNN
+100 EKHCSDMVEVLNNN
-114 VKAKSAEI
+114 VKPKSAEI

-169 NKTVNNLKEVHG
+169 NKTVSNLKEVHG

-220 LVESGMNKDKIHFID
+220 LVESGMTKDKIHFID

-255 VDYNAVSMVSN
+255 VDYNAVSMLSN
-266 SYNDIKTKYCMTGLE
+266 DYTDIKTKYCMTGLE

-295 NSVASFLSSYEGAID
+295 NSVASFLSSYEGAVD

-328 LGYERGLTVRNALL
+328 LSYERGLTVRDALL
-342 EKKVDPAKINKVSSL
+342 EKGLDPAKINKVFSL
-357 SYKSFYH
+357 SYKSLYH

-371 GFNEEIAKLNRTVV
+371 GFNEEIAKVNRTVV